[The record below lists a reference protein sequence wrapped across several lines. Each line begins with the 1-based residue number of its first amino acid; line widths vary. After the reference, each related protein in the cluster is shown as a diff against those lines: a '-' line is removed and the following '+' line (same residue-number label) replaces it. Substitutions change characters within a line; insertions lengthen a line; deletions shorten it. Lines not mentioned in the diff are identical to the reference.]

1 MTSGLG
7 LELGVYRRD
16 RTQTKRVGRSEEIQ
30 FQTRGTN
37 TFVLGFSMAS
47 QSLSHVKKKR
57 KKKPNRPTA
66 YINMAAYRIC
76 DLALM

>member
-47 QSLSHVKKKR
+47 QSLSHVKKKKE
-57 KKKPNRPTA
+57 KKSRTGLQPTSTWQHTG
-66 YINMAAYRIC
+66 YVT
-76 DLALM
+76 